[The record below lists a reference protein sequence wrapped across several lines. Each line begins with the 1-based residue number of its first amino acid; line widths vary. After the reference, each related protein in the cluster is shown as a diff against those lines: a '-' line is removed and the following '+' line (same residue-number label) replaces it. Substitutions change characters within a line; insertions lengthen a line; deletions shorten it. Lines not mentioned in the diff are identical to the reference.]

1 MLVVF
6 GLNKD
11 IWNQIGAAERA
22 QYTWAARLYLLSC
35 LLSAAAGVRF
45 MHQLSD
51 SYAIGV
57 LGGLLV
63 GYIVSV
69 VTRIAL
75 ITMVS
80 LPLLPSPSTPLGDR
94 LANESLPPSTP
105 LGDHPSTKLGDR
117 PVPEQSPSPA
127 KDQNGRPVPERSRG
141 QRSRRLVPERSR
153 RPDFSIIFR
162 LLIIALMSLV
172 VALPIAALIG
182 YSEAENISEQRRAQ
196 VMREFKA
203 NHLDMSGEQ
212 NRILV
217 SNLQA
222 DHFPIYV
229 YQRLA
234 QQPVGIF
241 SIWLTGACFLV
252 PFFMLWHLRRGSQ
265 FQYAKLNRDMLVH
278 QIESDYAMTLEQSRR
293 MQQNKFGL
301 NECILPHQAWL
312 DAPFNTRSIEEQ
324 IQYNLEAEAVF
335 LERMKTI

>member
-11 IWNQIGAAERA
+11 IWNQIGAVERA
-22 QYTWAARLYLLSC
+22 QYTWAARLYVLSC

-51 SYAIGV
+51 SYAIGG

-80 LPLLPSPSTPLGDR
+80 LPLLPEQVASTPIIADPGTLTQPSIAAYTSK
-94 LANESLPPSTP
+94 LKSLRAQ
-105 LGDHPSTKLGDR
+105 L
-117 PVPEQSPSPA
+117 
-127 KDQNGRPVPERSRG
+127 
-141 QRSRRLVPERSR
+141 
-153 RPDFSIIFR
+153 PDFSIVFR
-162 LLIIALMSLV
+162 LLIIALMSIV

-182 YSEAENISEQRRAQ
+182 YSEAENISAQRRAQ
-196 VMREFKA
+196 VMSEFKA
-203 NHLDMSGEQ
+203 NHPDMSSEQ
-212 NRILV
+212 NRILM

-222 DHFPIYV
+222 DHFPIFV
-229 YQRLA
+229 YQQLA
-234 QQPVGIF
+234 QQPVGVF
-241 SIWLTGACFLV
+241 SIWFTGACFLV

-278 QIESDYAMTLEQSRR
+278 QIETDYTMTLEQSRR
-293 MQQNKFGL
+293 MQQNRYGL
-301 NECILPHQAWL
+301 TECILPHQAWL

-324 IQYNLEAEAVF
+324 TQYTLETETAF
-335 LERMKTI
+335 IERLKTL

>member
-11 IWNQIGAAERA
+11 IWNQLGAAERA

-35 LLSAAAGVRF
+35 VLSAAAGVRF

-80 LPLLPSPSTPLGDR
+80 LPLLPEQASVASSIEATSSVTQPSMTTYT
-94 LANESLPPSTP
+94 S
-105 LGDHPSTKLGDR
+105 KLISFR
-117 PVPEQSPSPA
+117 KQ
-127 KDQNGRPVPERSRG
+127 
-141 QRSRRLVPERSR
+141 L
-153 RPDFSIIFR
+153 PDFSIVFR

-172 VALPIAALIG
+172 VALPFAAILD
-182 YSEAENISEQRRAQ
+182 YAEAEDISAQRRSQ
-196 VMREFKA
+196 VISEFKA
-203 NHLDMSGEQ
+203 NHPDMSGEQ
-212 NRILV
+212 NRILMA
-217 SNLQA
+217 NLQA
-222 DHFPIYV
+222 DHFPIHV
-229 YQRLA
+229 YQRMA

-241 SIWLTGACFLV
+241 SIWATGACFV
-252 PFFMLWHLRRGSQ
+252 IPFFMLWHLRRGSQ
-265 FQYAKLNRDMLVH
+265 FQYAKLNRNMLVH
-278 QIESDYAMTLEQSRR
+278 QIETDYAMTLEQSRR
-293 MQQNKFGL
+293 IQQNRFGL

-324 IQYNLEAEAVF
+324 TPYILETEAGF
-335 LERMKTI
+335 IDRLKTL

>member
-11 IWNQIGAAERA
+11 IWNQLGAAERA

-51 SYAIGV
+51 SYVIGIC
-57 LGGLLV
+57 GGLLV

-80 LPLLPSPSTPLGDR
+80 LPLLPAPAPFAPIAADPTSPIQPSTPTV
-94 LANESLPPSTP
+94 AS
-105 LGDHPSTKLGDR
+105 KLKSFQ
-117 PVPEQSPSPA
+117 EQ
-127 KDQNGRPVPERSRG
+127 
-141 QRSRRLVPERSR
+141 L
-153 RPDFSIIFR
+153 PDFSIVFR
-162 LLIIALMSLV
+162 LFIIALMSLV
-172 VALPIAALIG
+172 VALPVAALIG
-182 YSEAENISEQRRAQ
+182 YTEAESISEQRRAE
-196 VMREFKA
+196 VMREFQG
-203 NHLDMSGEQ
+203 NHPDMTVDQ

-222 DHFPIYV
+222 DHFPIFV
-229 YQRLA
+229 YQQLA
-234 QQPVGIF
+234 QKPVGVF
-241 SIWLTGACFLV
+241 SIWFTGACFLI

-265 FQYAKLNRDMLVH
+265 FQYAKLNRDMLVR
-278 QIESDYAMTLEQSRR
+278 QIETDYAMTLDQSRR
-293 MQQNKFGL
+293 MQQHSFGL
-301 NECILPHQAWL
+301 SDCILPNQAWL

-324 IQYNLEAEAVF
+324 TQYTLETENSF
-335 LERMKTI
+335 IERLKTL

>member
-22 QYTWAARLYLLSC
+22 QYTWAARLYVLSC

-80 LPLLPSPSTPLGDR
+80 LPLLPEQAPSVPTNSAAAAIPQ
-94 LANESLPPSTP
+94 PSI
-105 LGDHPSTKLGDR
+105 STYTSKLISFR
-117 PVPEQSPSPA
+117 EQ
-127 KDQNGRPVPERSRG
+127 
-141 QRSRRLVPERSR
+141 L
-153 RPDFSIIFR
+153 PDFSIVFR
-162 LLIIALMSLV
+162 LLIIAMMSLV
-172 VALPIAALIG
+172 VALPVAALIG
-182 YSEAENISEQRRAQ
+182 YSEAENISAQRREQ
-196 VMREFKA
+196 VIAEFKA
-203 NHLDMSGEQ
+203 NQPDMSSEQ
-212 NRILV
+212 NRIQLA
-217 SNLQA
+217 SLQA
-222 DHFPIYV
+222 DHFPIHV
-229 YQRLA
+229 YQHLA
-234 QQPVGIF
+234 QQPVGVF
-241 SIWLTGACFLV
+241 SIWFTSACFLV

-278 QIESDYAMTLEQSRR
+278 QIETDYAMTLEQSRR
-293 MQQNKFGL
+293 MQRNKFGL
-301 NECILPHQAWL
+301 HDAIQPNGAWD
-312 DAPFNTRSIEEQ
+312 DAPFNTRQKQLADSYSFIDQASFNE
-324 IQYNLEAEAVF
+324 YL
-335 LERMKTI
+335 KTL

>member
-11 IWNQIGAAERA
+11 IWNQLGAAERA
-22 QYTWAARLYLLSC
+22 QYTWTGRLYLVSC
-35 LLSAAAGVRF
+35 LLCATAGVRF

-51 SYAIGV
+51 SYVIGV

-63 GYIVSV
+63 GYIISV

-80 LPLLPSPSTPLGDR
+80 LPLLPEQIIATPATEDPATLAQPSIATYASKLK
-94 LANESLPPSTP
+94 SL
-105 LGDHPSTKLGDR
+105 R
-117 PVPEQSPSPA
+117 AQS
-127 KDQNGRPVPERSRG
+127 
-141 QRSRRLVPERSR
+141 
-153 RPDFSIIFR
+153 PDFSILFR

-172 VALPIAALIG
+172 VALPNAAIID
-182 YSEAENISEQRRAQ
+182 YTEAEAMSEQRRAEIIS
-196 VMREFKA
+196 EFKA
-203 NHLDMSGEQ
+203 NHPDMTGDQ
-212 NRILV
+212 NRILL

-229 YQRLA
+229 YQQLA
-234 QQPVGIF
+234 QQSVGIF
-241 SIWLTGACFLV
+241 TIWLTGACFLI
-252 PFFMLWHLRRGSQ
+252 PFFTLWHLRRASQ

-293 MQQNKFGL
+293 MQQNRFGL
-301 NECILPHQAWL
+301 TECILPHQAWL

-324 IQYNLEAEAVF
+324 TQYILETEASF
-335 LERMKTI
+335 IERLKTL